1 MGDMLGKE
9 IHLFGADIFKNV
21 RFVQEGPVRWYVA
34 NDVCRVLGIRN
45 SREAV
50 ARLDTDERRTV
61 TMKTNGGEQRMNA
74 ISVSGVYRLIFS
86 SHKGFAKDY
95 QRWVT
100 HDVLPLLNQEG
111 KHGVAVDGVS
121 RKLDELTELLT
132 QSGIVK
138 PFVNPR
144 YTFDNLMSRYMQV
157 VPHSHAR
164 DFYEAVGDWYGLK
177 VPYSSA
183 IHVTVKEWLI
193 ERIPMEVMT
202 EFVAGVESETIVR
215 SQTGRWVSQNGVF
228 GNLVEWDRTKQE
240 FGNKCAYCGK
250 GDVPLVAEHIV
261 PQTVKARENP
271 QGVDLVE
278 NIVPACGECNGSKK
292 NQPLGK
298 WFKEQK
304 FYSKARLKRIQ
315 EHYRKYC
322 IE

>member
-1 MGDMLGKE
+1 MGKE

-50 ARLDTDERRTV
+50 ARLDADERRTV
-61 TMKTNGGEQRMNA
+61 
-74 ISVSGVYRLIFS
+74 S
-86 SHKGFAKDY
+86 
-95 QRWVT
+95 

-111 KHGVAVDGVS
+111 KHGVAVDGGS

-164 DFYEAVGDWYGLK
+164 DVYEAVGDWYGLK

-215 SQTGRWVSQNGVF
+215 SQMGRWVSLNGVF

-271 QGVDLVE
+271 QGGDLVE

-322 IE
+322 IK